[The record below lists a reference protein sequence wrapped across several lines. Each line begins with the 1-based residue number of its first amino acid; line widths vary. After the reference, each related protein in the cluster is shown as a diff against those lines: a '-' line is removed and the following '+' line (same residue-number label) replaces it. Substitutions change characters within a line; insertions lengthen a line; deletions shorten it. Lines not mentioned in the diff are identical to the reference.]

1 MIRKAVTLLFV
12 LSFAIIG
19 KAQDF
24 QLGKVAIAELKEKQH
39 PRDTSAAA
47 AVLFKKARTFFT
59 YTEKAGFIANHEVK
73 YRIKIYKKEGLKW
86 ATFAVPYYIGYEEL
100 SPDAVKFSEAVTY
113 NLDQDKINKTKLNSD
128 GNFVEKID
136 KYWSKASITLPNVKV
151 GSVIEFRY
159 IHKSE
164 NIFKLPEMI
173 LQYNIP
179 VNNFEYT
186 TEIPDM
192 YIYKSILNGY
202 VEVNS
207 TNEITKGS
215 SIYGDKFQFAT
226 HVINYKQINTK
237 YAVQNVPALHE
248 ENFVD
253 NIENYTSKIQQE
265 LERIRYTDKPDK
277 DYSITWEGVTK
288 TIFKEKEFGAELLKG
303 KHFVNTALACTE
315 GKTSQI
321 EKMEA
326 IFKHVQEKMNWDK
339 TFGVYVDKGV
349 EKAYETSTGNV
360 AEINFILI
368 NMLNMAGFNA
378 SPVLASTIDNGV
390 SVFPGRTGF
399 NYVMVS
405 VIADGR
411 SYLLDA
417 ANKFTA
423 PNVYPLPLVNWS
435 GRMVQSDGNS
445 TEVKLT
451 DTVLSKSTFGINAK
465 IDGTGLLKGTY
476 KNQMT
481 DFEALTFREKNANLT
496 TEAHIEKIESQHN
509 GLTISDYSITNLK
522 TDLSKPLVESY
533 SFEIEHSF
541 DVIGNKMYLNPLL
554 FLKELKN
561 PFNTQDRKMPIYFGP
576 TKQEKFIINIEMP
589 QGYVL
594 ENLPTPIRL
603 DAQDNVASFLYNAKL
618 EENVLQVVVSSQIN
632 KVIVSLD
639 YYEMLKEFFQRTID
653 KLNEKIVLKKS

>member
-1 MIRKAVTLLFV
+1 LISSTN
-12 LSFAIIG
+12 
-19 KAQDF
+19 AQDF
-24 QLGKVAIAELKEKQH
+24 KLGKVTVAELEEMQH
-39 PRDTSAAA
+39 PKDSSAVAA
-47 AVLFKKARTFFT
+47 ILYKKARTFFT
-59 YTEKAGFIANHEVK
+59 YNVKAGFIANHEVA

-100 SPDAVKFSEAVTY
+100 TPDAVKFLDAVTF
-113 NLDQDKINKTKLNSD
+113 NLEQGKIIKTKLNSD
-128 GNFVEKID
+128 GSFVEKIN
-136 KYWSKASITLPNVKV
+136 KYWKKASATLPNVKV
-151 GSVIEFRY
+151 GSVIEFKY
-159 IHKSE
+159 VYKSE
-164 NIFKLPEMI
+164 NIFKLPEMV
-173 LQYNIP
+173 LQYNVP

-192 YIYKSILNGY
+192 YIYKSIRSGY
-202 VEVNS
+202 IDINS
-207 TNEITKGS
+207 NSEITKGS
-215 SIYGDKFQFAT
+215 CSFENESGLTSYLSFG
-226 HVINYKQINTK
+226 QINTK
-237 YAVQNVPALHE
+237 YTAQNILALHR
-248 ENFVD
+248 ENYVD
-253 NIENYTSKIQQE
+253 NIDNYTSKIQQE
-265 LERIRYTDKPDK
+265 LERIRYPDKPDK

-288 TIFKEKEFGAELLKG
+288 TIFKEKEFGPELLKG
-303 KHFVNTALACTE
+303 EYFVNTVLACTE
-315 GKTSQI
+315 GKTSQL

-390 SVFPGRTGF
+390 PVFPGRTGF

-405 VIADGR
+405 VIADSK

-417 ANKFTA
+417 TNKFTA

-435 GRMVQSDGNS
+435 GRMLQSDGNS

-451 DTVLSKSTFGINAK
+451 DTALSKSVFGINAK
-465 IDGTGLLKGTY
+465 IESNGTLKGTY

-481 DFEALTFREKNANLT
+481 DFEALAFREKNVDLIT
-496 TEAHIEKIESQHN
+496 DTHIEKIESQHN

-522 TDLSKPLVESY
+522 TDFSKPLVESY

-576 TKQEKFIINIEMP
+576 TKQEKFIIGIEMP
-589 QGYVL
+589 KGYVL

-603 DAQDNVASFLYNAKL
+603 EAQDNVASFSYNAKL
-618 EENVLQVVVSSQIN
+618 EENVLQVVVNSQIN
-632 KVIVSLD
+632 KVIVSAD

-653 KLNEKIVLKKS
+653 KLNEKIVLKKV

>member
-1 MIRKAVTLLFV
+1 MKKIILLLLV
-12 LSFAIIG
+12 LSGAFHST
-19 KAQDF
+19 AQDF
-24 QLGKVAIAELKEKQH
+24 QLGKVKVEELKEKQH
-39 PRDTSAAA
+39 LIDTSAVA

-59 YTEKAGFIANHEVK
+59 YTAKAGFIANHEVK

-100 SPDAVKFSEAVTY
+100 SPDVVKFSEAVTY
-113 NLDQDKINKTKLNSD
+113 NLDQDKITKTKLNSD
-128 GNFVEKID
+128 GNFVEKIN
-136 KYWSKASITLPNVKV
+136 KYWTKASITLPNVKV
-151 GSVIEFRY
+151 GSVIEFKY
-159 IHKSE
+159 VHQSE

-207 TNEITKGS
+207 SNEITKGS
-215 SIYGDKFQFAT
+215 CSFENMFGLMSLLSFT
-226 HVINYKQINTK
+226 QINTT
-237 YAVQNVPALHE
+237 YSAQNVPALHE

-265 LERIRYTDKPDK
+265 LERVRYTDKPDK
-277 DYSITWEGVTK
+277 DYSVTWEGVSK

-303 KHFVNTALACTE
+303 KYFVPYVSRYVQ
-315 GKTSQI
+315 GKTTQT

-339 TFGVYVDKGV
+339 TFGVYVDQGV

-368 NMLNMAGFNA
+368 NMLNMAGLNA

-405 VIADGR
+405 VIADGK

-417 ANKFTA
+417 ANKFTT
-423 PNVYPLPLVNWS
+423 PNVYPLSLVNWS
-435 GRMVQSDGNS
+435 GRMLQSDGNS

-451 DTVLSKSTFGINAK
+451 DTALSKSTFGINAK
-465 IDGTGLLKGTY
+465 IDADGVLKGTF

-481 DFEALTFREKNANLT
+481 DFEALAFREKNADVN
-496 TEAHIEKIESQHN
+496 TETHIEKIESQHN

-576 TKQEKFIINIEMP
+576 SKQEKFIIGIEIP
-589 QGYVL
+589 PGYVL

-632 KVIVSLD
+632 KVIVSVD

-653 KLNEKIVLKKS
+653 KLNEKIVLKKA

>member
-1 MIRKAVTLLFV
+1 MKKNFFFLLFFV
-12 LSFAIIG
+12 LISSTN
-19 KAQDF
+19 AQDF
-24 QLGKVAIAELKEKQH
+24 KLGKVTVTELEEMQH
-39 PRDTSAAA
+39 PKDSSAVAA
-47 AVLFKKARTFFT
+47 ILYKKARTFFT
-59 YTEKAGFIANHEVK
+59 YNVKAGFIANHEVA

-86 ATFAVPYYIGYEEL
+86 ATFALPYYIGYEEL
-100 SPDAVKFSEAVTY
+100 NPDQIKFSEAVTY
-113 NLDQDKINKTKLNSD
+113 NLEQGKVTKTKVKSEGSFVEQINKFWKKT
-128 GNFVEKID
+128 
-136 KYWSKASITLPNVKV
+136 SITFSNVKE
-151 GSVIEFRY
+151 GSVLEFKY
-159 IHKSE
+159 LHKSE
-164 NIFKLPEMI
+164 NIFKFPDMI
-173 LQYNIP
+173 IQYNIP

-215 SIYGDKFQFAT
+215 CSFENQFRQMSYLNFT
-226 HVINYKQINTK
+226 QINTK
-237 YAVQNVPALHE
+237 YEVQNVPPLHE
-248 ENFVD
+248 ESFVN

-265 LERIRYTDKPDK
+265 LERVRYTDKPDK
-277 DYSITWEGVTK
+277 DYSITWEGVSK
-288 TIFKEKEFGAELLKG
+288 TIFKEKEFGAELLKS
-303 KHFVNTALACTE
+303 KYFVPYVSSCVE
-315 GKTSQI
+315 GKTTQT

-326 IFKHVQEKMNWDK
+326 IFKHVQEKMNWNK

-368 NMLNMAGFNA
+368 NMLNIVGFNA
-378 SPVLASTIDNGV
+378 SPVLASTIDNGI

-405 VIADGR
+405 VIADGKN
-411 SYLLDA
+411 YLLDA
-417 ANKFTA
+417 ANKFTT

-435 GRMVQSDGNS
+435 GRMLQSDGNS

-451 DTVLSKSTFGINAK
+451 DTALSKSIFGINGK
-465 IDGTGLLKGTY
+465 IDANGVLKGTY
-476 KNQMT
+476 KNQKT
-481 DFEALTFREKNANLT
+481 DFEALAFREKNADVT
-496 TEAHIEKIESQHN
+496 TEMHVEKIESQHN

-554 FLKELKN
+554 FFKELKN
-561 PFNTQDRKMPIYFGP
+561 PFKTQDRKMPIYFGP
-576 TKQEKFIINIEMP
+576 TNQEKFIINIEMP

-603 DAQDNVASFLYNAKL
+603 NAQDNLASFFYDAKL

-632 KVIVSLD
+632 KVIVPMD

-653 KLNEKIVLKKS
+653 KLNEKIVLKKV

>member
-1 MIRKAVTLLFV
+1 MKKIILLLLV
-12 LSFAIIG
+12 LSGAFHST
-19 KAQDF
+19 AQDF
-24 QLGKVAIAELKEKQH
+24 QLGKVKVEELKEKQH
-39 PRDTSAAA
+39 PRDTSAVA

-59 YTEKAGFIANHEVK
+59 YTQKAGFIANHEVK

-113 NLDQDKINKTKLNSD
+113 NLDEDKITKTKLNSD
-128 GNFVEKID
+128 GNFVEKIN
-136 KYWSKASITLPNVKV
+136 KYWTKASITLPNVKV
-151 GSVIEFRY
+151 GSVIEFKY
-159 IHKSE
+159 VHKSE

-207 TNEITKGS
+207 TNKITKGS
-215 SIYGDKFQFAT
+215 CSFENEFRQMSHLNFT
-226 HVINYKQINTK
+226 QINTK

-277 DYSITWEGVTK
+277 DYSITWEGVSK
-288 TIFKEKEFGAELLKG
+288 TIFKEKEFGAELQKG
-303 KHFVNTALACTE
+303 KYFVPYVSSCVH
-315 GKTSQI
+315 GKTTQT

-405 VIADGR
+405 VVADGK

-435 GRMVQSDGNS
+435 GRMLQSDGNS

-451 DTVLSKSTFGINAK
+451 DTALSKSLFGINAK
-465 IDGTGLLKGTY
+465 IDATGVLKGTY
-476 KNQMT
+476 KNQVT
-481 DFEALTFREKNANLT
+481 DFEALAFREKNADLT

-509 GLTISDYSITNLK
+509 GLTISNYSITNLK

-576 TKQEKFIINIEMP
+576 TKQEKFIIGIEMP
-589 QGYVL
+589 KGYVL

-603 DAQDNVASFLYNAKL
+603 EAQDNVASFSYNAKL

-653 KLNEKIVLKKS
+653 KLNEKIVLKKA